1 MKLLRHILSH
11 LFLIIFFMAIVSVFY
26 YRTLLLPTD
35 VVRNIDGVVKD
46 VYPPALNF
54 VSKRDYFWSI
64 KGERIVSFDDLNIF
78 ENNNSVPV
86 EAEKKELVV
95 AENRNV
101 NDEVDAKSVKSD
113 LVKLELAKET
123 GQAKN
128 KLDMETT
135 PAVVTE
141 EKSSLPDNNVNKI
154 PVTTNSKNNKDG
166 VLAVVI
172 KERDTSSESEL
183 LINARDA
190 FHKGAIT
197 QSENFY
203 LELIQRDNKNPDTY
217 GELGNVYYSQGKW
230 DEAGQAYYEAA
241 MRLIADGKYNQVTY
255 LQRVITGLN
264 TEYAEKLSHHM
275 MR

>member
-203 LELIQRDNKNPDTY
+203 LELIQRDNNNPDTY

-241 MRLIADGKYNQVTY
+241 MRLISDGKYNQVTY

>member
-1 MKLLRHILSH
+1 
-11 LFLIIFFMAIVSVFY
+11 MAIVSVFY

-35 VVRNIDGVVKD
+35 VVGNIDGVVKE

-78 ENNNSVPV
+78 ENKNNSVPV
-86 EAEKKELVV
+86 EAENKKLVV
-95 AENRNV
+95 AENRNI
-101 NDEVDAKSVKSD
+101 NIKDEVDAESVKSD

-128 KLDMETT
+128 KSDMETT

-141 EKSSLPDNNVNKI
+141 EKSSLHDNNVNKV
-154 PVTTNSKNNKDG
+154 PVTTNSKNNKAG
-166 VLAVVI
+166 VIAVVI

-190 FHKGAIT
+190 FHKGAIM